1 MTLRRDAPS
10 DCSKTARV
18 RSKTSELWNHDA
30 CDRVELYLVA
40 QRQPQRLPKW
50 MDRMTYSIDSGSNHI
65 EQEDQGRKDIVSA
78 QRISS
83 QPGNTY
89 VTRLS
94 LCD

>member
-10 DCSKTARV
+10 DCSKTARI

-40 QRQPQRLPKW
+40 QRQLHRLPELI
-50 MDRMTYSIDSGSNHI
+50 DGTYSIDSGSNHI